1 MYLGY
6 LDKLIRGQLHE
17 SFGFLRK
24 EKKIGY
30 IISVKKILMDNV
42 FGSKED
48 LQKLLRGS
56 GITSRSN
63 KCKNVRIVTHG

>member
-17 SFGFLRK
+17 SFGTLRK
-24 EKKIGY
+24 EKKISY

-48 LQKLLRGS
+48 LQKLLYGS
-56 GITSRSN
+56 GITSRI
-63 KCKNVRIVTHG
+63 K